1 MRRCKAGA
9 TAQLANAGRADHVAC
24 PLLHTPSNSSLLGR
38 LPLLLLTHFTENME
52 TIEAPKKPIF
62 TDEDEARLQNDPD
75 LEISADFILRV
86 GAILNEGYHVSCAV
100 ANLS

>member
-1 MRRCKAGA
+1 
-9 TAQLANAGRADHVAC
+9 
-24 PLLHTPSNSSLLGR
+24 
-38 LPLLLLTHFTENME
+38 ME